1 MAAFPFAMLFKY
13 TALVALLAFSLV
25 AVSDGCASKSD
36 CGANQVCCNY
46 RCVYGSSCVN
56 RSCSSDS
63 SCSSGESCC
72 NKKCVYG
79 SSCVGQSCS
88 SDSDFT
94 SSAESCWV
102 YDCSSGE
109 SCCRRSCVSISNCV
123 GLYCSTDDDCSSGE
137 SCCNSECVYASSC
150 VGQSCSSYSDCSNGE
165 IESCCSRLCL
175 SRSTCVGQ
183 YCSSDSDCSSG
194 ESCCNGECKY
204 SSDCFGY
211 SCSSNSDCG
220 SWESCC
226 NGKCQY
232 SSDDCID
239 STAAVIAGAVIGS
252 LVFICAIS
260 MCIFFVHRR
269 QRTIRY
275 GRVIEGQ
282 RVTATTVTTAGANV
296 QSNPPHPGQVIPPSY
311 SYPYYPPLQFEHQQ
325 HTINPPP
332 YNPGT
337 MAASE
342 QPPPYT
348 EVPQGGSGGVDA
360 PKTSFPSA
368 APVLQQHWES

>member
-1 MAAFPFAMLFKY
+1 MGVLPRVTAERIKSAATTDVFMVQVVSIGPVRLILVVQAGRVVVIRNVFTAQVVSVSLVRLIPILHLARRVVVDVNAFPFQVVSAVTVRLIPITPLCNRPSGIFIF
-13 TALVALLAFSLV
+13 TGFSE
-25 AVSDGCASKSD
+25 KSHW
-36 CGANQVCCNY
+36 
-46 RCVYGSSCVN
+46 
-56 RSCSSDS
+56 
-63 SCSSGESCC
+63 
-72 NKKCVYG
+72 
-79 SSCVGQSCS
+79 VGQ
-88 SDSDFT
+88 FHT
-94 SSAESCWV
+94 
-102 YDCSSGE
+102 G
-109 SCCRRSCVSISNCV
+109 
-123 GLYCSTDDDCSSGE
+123 
-137 SCCNSECVYASSC
+137 
-150 VGQSCSSYSDCSNGE
+150 
-165 IESCCSRLCL
+165 
-175 SRSTCVGQ
+175 STCVGQ